1 MYVRAPSATEMPP
14 GMSNTKL
21 LSACST
27 AFSESAYKVRMVSIF
42 LVSQKEMAT
51 QVLTKHRHSSFVH
64 GLETAASAVGHGLT
78 IANAVKTALP
88 VMRSLGTAAMA
99 FL

>member
-1 MYVRAPSATEMPP
+1 
-14 GMSNTKL
+14 
-21 LSACST
+21 
-27 AFSESAYKVRMVSIF
+27 
-42 LVSQKEMAT
+42 MAT
-51 QVLTKHRHSSFVH
+51 QVLTSKPKHSGLMH

-88 VMRSLGTAAMA
+88 VVRSLGTAAMA